1 MTERNRPLLHTVS
14 QVAEY
19 LRTLLESDFNLR
31 NIWVTGELS
40 NVFKS
45 AAGHCYFTVKDKDS
59 QLKAVLFSGNFG
71 AEHVVNGSQ
80 VNLRGRVSFYPVRG
94 DAQFY
99 ADAVVPAG
107 AGALAAEFER
117 LKAKLEAEGLFDPSR
132 KRALPPFPRRI
143 GVVTSA
149 QGAVIHDI
157 ANTLRARYPLG
168 ELVLSAAQVQG
179 AEAAPDIAEAIRA
192 LDGEPGIDVIIV
204 ARGGGSLED
213 LWAFNT
219 EEVARAVYACRTP
232 IVSGVGHEPDVT
244 IADYVAD
251 LRAPTPTAA
260 AAAVAPH
267 AGELAREVAALAER
281 AGQAAIARVGQ
292 QRRLVESMVSGMLR
306 RLPDAPTQRQR
317 VDDLVERARA
327 GIGSMVRLRR
337 EQVASLEKALAALN
351 PASVLERGFAV
362 VTTADGKAVS
372 DAADVRRGDII
383 RATVKRGQI
392 EAQVQ

>member
-1 MTERNRPLLHTVS
+1 M
-14 QVAEY
+14 
-19 LRTLLESDFNLR
+19 
-31 NIWVTGELS
+31 
-40 NVFKS
+40 
-45 AAGHCYFTVKDKDS
+45 
-59 QLKAVLFSGNFG
+59 
-71 AEHVVNGSQ
+71 
-80 VNLRGRVSFYPVRG
+80 
-94 DAQFY
+94 
-99 ADAVVPAG
+99 
-107 AGALAAEFER
+107 AAEFER

-179 AEAAPDIAEAIRA
+179 ADAAPDIANAIRT
-192 LDGEPGIDVIIV
+192 LDREAGIDVIIV

-219 EEVARAVYACRTP
+219 EEVARAIYACRTP

-260 AAAVAPH
+260 AAAIAPH
-267 AGELAREVAALAER
+267 VGELAREVAALAER
-281 AGQAAIARVGQ
+281 AGQAANTRAARE
-292 QRRLVESMVSGMLR
+292 RRWVEAMVSQMLR
-306 RLPDAPTQRQR
+306 RLPDTSTRRQR
-317 VDDLVERARA
+317 IDDLVERARA
-327 GIGSMVRLRR
+327 GLGSAIRLRGER
-337 EQVASLEKALAALN
+337 VASLEKALAALN

-362 VTTADGKAVS
+362 VTMADGKAVV

-383 RATVKRGQI
+383 RATVKRGQF